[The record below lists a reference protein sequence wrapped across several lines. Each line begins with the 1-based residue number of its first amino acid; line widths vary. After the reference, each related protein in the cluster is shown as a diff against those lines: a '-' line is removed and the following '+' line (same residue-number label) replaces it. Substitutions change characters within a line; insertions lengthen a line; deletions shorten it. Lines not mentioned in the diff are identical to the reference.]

1 MKQRELVLALLH
13 KASQDEAVMS
23 RLLPDADI
31 DDEVI
36 GFHAQQAVEKSL
48 KAWLTHKGVRMPAL
62 TIPPRGG
69 ESEEKTCLPTD

>member
-1 MKQRELVLALLH
+1 MLFDGKGRCFMKQRELVLALLH

-48 KAWLTHKGVRMPAL
+48 KAWLTH
-62 TIPPRGG
+62 GG
-69 ESEEKTCLPTD
+69 DRLSKESQP

>member
-13 KASQDEAVMS
+13 KASQDAAVMS

-48 KAWLTHKGVRMPAL
+48 KAWLTHKG
-62 TIPPRGG
+62 IDYPRSHSLETMSLMRGLA
-69 ESEEKTCLPTD
+69 SATC